1 MLLKSNEPDTMG
13 KILYLVLNEW
23 RISETNLRVIRDQ
36 MKSEQGAPAS
46 KVHSFCLEYEIFPEM
61 HSKDG
66 FQHCQ

>member
-1 MLLKSNEPDTMG
+1 MNGELQRPTEGL
-13 KILYLVLNEW
+13 
-23 RISETNLRVIRDQ
+23 SETK
-36 MKSEQGAPAS
+36 MKSEQEAPAS